1 MPILSYEILSW
12 SCQLN
17 SRYQVNSVNPQRHV
31 FLLPFSLSHWRYFSL
46 TRISYWPISSV
57 SVSACSALQTAII
70 VGFSYFLSVFL
81 DRCEAAN
88 VKEGK
93 IFLSSWIQSEQRRK
107 FLGMNFCETA
117 GETDLSRHFGEP
129 DSLVSYMKVLKRILT
144 NCILE
149 QEIKMLVVSNASSV
163 QKLKSTLQ
171 H

>member
-57 SVSACSALQTAII
+57 SVSTCSALQTAII

-81 DRCEAAN
+81 DRHEAAN

-93 IFLSSWIQSEQRRK
+93 IFFELLNSIGTTSQISWNELLWDCARNWFIASLWWAR
-107 FLGMNFCETA
+107 FT
-117 GETDLSRHFGEP
+117 GELHEGLEA
-129 DSLVSYMKVLKRILT
+129 DSNKLYIGTRNKNACCFKR
-144 NCILE
+144 N
-149 QEIKMLVVSNASSV
+149 
-163 QKLKSTLQ
+163 
-171 H
+171 